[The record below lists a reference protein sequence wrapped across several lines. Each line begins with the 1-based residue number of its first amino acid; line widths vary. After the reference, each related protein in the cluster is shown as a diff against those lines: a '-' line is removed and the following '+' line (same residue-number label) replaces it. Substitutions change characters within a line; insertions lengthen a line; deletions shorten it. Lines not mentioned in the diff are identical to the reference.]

1 MKKTFIAVA
10 VSLFVLTGGVVS
22 AQSGQVILPSAGLTP
37 DSPFYFLD
45 RLGENIR
52 QFFTFGAE
60 AKAKLQIEFAGERI
74 SEIKVIVEKKG
85 PQDKGIDKAKALL
98 LGNVA
103 YAAEL
108 VNQEK
113 ASGKDVTQL
122 AKDIDEQFDERDK
135 LLVQTFLDARAKL
148 AAEHKNIKEQILK
161 DAEAAGDTAKV
172 AELTQ
177 QLNDIENQAN
187 DLKDKKD
194 EIKTSLRSEKK
205 KIEENM
211 NQEDQ
216 QQDEKDQNNEDQIE
230 QNQEGDQGEF
240 ELEQEGEQGKNE
252 TEQGGEQGKN
262 ELERKGNQGK
272 TETNQSGN
280 QGKQENSSTGTQGT
294 GTQGTENQ
302 EGE

>member
-1 MKKTFIAVA
+1 MKKVFITVA
-10 VSLFVLTGGVVS
+10 VSLFVLTGSIVS
-22 AQSGQVILPSAGLTP
+22 AQNGQITPPSAGLTP

-45 RLGENIR
+45 RLSENIR

-60 AKAKLQIEFAGERI
+60 AKAKLQIEFAGERV

-122 AKDIDEQFDERDK
+122 AKDIDEQFDARDK
-135 LLVQTFLDARAKL
+135 LLAQTFLDARAKL
-148 AAEHKNIKEQILK
+148 AAEHKNIKEKLLK
-161 DAEAAGDTAKV
+161 DAQVAGDTAKV
-172 AELTQ
+172 TELTQ

-187 DLKDKKD
+187 NLKDKKD
-194 EIKTSLRSEKK
+194 EIKKSLRDEKK

-216 QQDEKDQNNEDQIE
+216 QQDEKDQNDEDQLE
-230 QNQEGDQGEF
+230 QNQEGDRGEF
-240 ELEQEGEQGKNE
+240 ELEQEGEQGE
-252 TEQGGEQGKN
+252 TELEQKGEQGKN
-262 ELERKGNQGK
+262 EIEQKGNQSK
-272 TETNQSGN
+272 TEMNQS
-280 QGKQENSSTGTQGT
+280 KI
-294 GTQGTENQ
+294 
-302 EGE
+302 